1 VTVVGRVSAKAA
13 RRSVDPITST
23 PTLVTS
29 AAQAVRES
37 IYDGRLGPGA
47 RLVEADLAQQLG
59 ISRGPLREALHL
71 LGKEGLV
78 VTVPRH
84 SKFVQDVDSRSVD
97 EVYSL
102 RKILEAYAVERV
114 IATAGKD
121 GVNTLRQVL
130 AEMRVAAEAGNR
142 ELTARLDVAF
152 HSKLYELAQHSLL
165 ERAWYENIAGK
176 LQIVFNATRNA
187 DLALKEPVRKHE
199 LIVKAIASR
208 NVERAQDLLTRH
220 IDDAWHRA
228 QSTLKNRATREPSPE
243 PRRVTRTSRRVTP

>member
-1 VTVVGRVSAKAA
+1 VKTA

-29 AAQAVRES
+29 AVRAVRES
-37 IYDGRLGPGA
+37 IYSGRLGPGQ

-59 ISRGPLREALHL
+59 ISRAPLREALHL

-84 SKFVQDVDSRSVD
+84 TKRVQDVDSTSVD

-102 RKILEAYAVERV
+102 RKILERYAVERV
-114 IATAGKD
+114 IELAGAD
-121 GVNTLRQVL
+121 GVSQLREVL
-130 AEMRVAAEAGNR
+130 AEMREAAEAGNR
-142 ELTARLDVAF
+142 QLTARLDVAF
-152 HSKLYELAQHSLL
+152 HTKLYELAQHSLL
-165 ERAWYENIAGK
+165 ERAWHENIAGK

-187 DLALKEPVRKHE
+187 DRALKEPVRKHE

-208 NVERAQDLLTRH
+208 NVERAQDLLARH

-228 QSTLKNRATREPSPE
+228 QSTLRGRAIPSAAPE
-243 PRRVTRTSRRVTP
+243 RPVTRSSRR

>member
-1 VTVVGRVSAKAA
+1 MTTVERTRAKAA

-47 RLVEADLAQQLG
+47 RLVEAALAQQLG
-59 ISRGPLREALHL
+59 ISRAPLREALHL

-84 SKFVQDVDSRSVD
+84 SKFVQQVDSRSVD

-114 IATAGKD
+114 IAMAGKD
-121 GVNTLRQVL
+121 GVNQLRQVL
-130 AEMRVAAEAGNR
+130 AEMREAAAAGNR

-152 HSKLYELAQHSLL
+152 HSKLYDLAQHSLL

-176 LQIVFNATRNA
+176 LQIVFNATRSA
-187 DLALKEPVRKHE
+187 DLALKEPVQKHE
-199 LIVKAIASR
+199 RIVRAIASR
-208 NVERAQDLLTRH
+208 NVERAQELVARH

-228 QSTLKNRATREPSPE
+228 QRTLNSQAATSPSLGL
-243 PRRVTRTSRRVTP
+243 RRVVRSSRFVRP

>member
-1 VTVVGRVSAKAA
+1 MTVGRAGSKVA
-13 RRSVDPITST
+13 RRSVDPITSR

-37 IYDGRLGPGA
+37 IYDGRLGPGE

-59 ISRGPLREALHL
+59 ISRAPLREALHQ

-84 SKFVQDVDSRSVD
+84 SKRVQDVDSTSVD

-114 IATAGKD
+114 IAMAGKD
-121 GVNTLRQVL
+121 GVNQLRQVL
-130 AEMRVAAEAGNR
+130 AEMREAAAAGNR

-152 HSKLYELAQHSLL
+152 HSKLYDLAQHSLL

-187 DLALKEPVRKHE
+187 DLALKEPVQKHE

-208 NVERAQDLLTRH
+208 NVERAQDLVARH
-220 IDDAWHRA
+220 IDDAWRRA
-228 QSTLKNRATREPSPE
+228 QSTLKGRAEPSSALGL
-243 PRRVTRTSRRVTP
+243 RRVARSSRRVTP

>member
-1 VTVVGRVSAKAA
+1 VTVVERVSAKA

-29 AAQAVRES
+29 AVQAVRES

-78 VTVPRH
+78 VTIPRH
-84 SKFVQDVDSRSVD
+84 SKFVQNVDSRSVD

-114 IATAGKD
+114 IAMAGKE
-121 GVNTLRQVL
+121 GVNQLRQVL
-130 AEMRVAAEAGNR
+130 AEMREAAEAGNR

-152 HSKLYELAQHSLL
+152 HSKLYDLAQHSLL

-187 DLALKEPVRKHE
+187 DLALKEPVQKHE
-199 LIVKAIASR
+199 LIVRAIASR
-208 NVERAQDLLTRH
+208 NVERAQALLARH

-228 QSTLKNRATREPSPE
+228 QSTLKGLGEPSSSHA
-243 PRRVTRTSRRVTP
+243 PRSVTRSSRTVRP

>member
-1 VTVVGRVSAKAA
+1 MTVVERVSAQA
-13 RRSVDPITST
+13 RRSVDPIAST

-29 AAQAVRES
+29 AVQAVRES

-78 VTVPRH
+78 VTIPRH
-84 SKFVQDVDSRSVD
+84 SKFVQNVDSRSVD

-114 IATAGKD
+114 IAMAGKE
-121 GVNTLRQVL
+121 GVNQLRQVL

-152 HSKLYELAQHSLL
+152 HSKLYDLAQHSLL

-187 DLALKEPVRKHE
+187 DLALKEPVQKHE

-208 NVERAQDLLTRH
+208 NVERAQDLLARH
-220 IDDAWHRA
+220 IDDAWRRA
-228 QSTLKNRATREPSPE
+228 QSNLKGRAAASPTR
-243 PRRVTRTSRRVTP
+243 

>member
-1 VTVVGRVSAKAA
+1 VTVVERVSAKS
-13 RRSVDPITST
+13 RRSVDPIAST

-29 AAQAVRES
+29 AVQAVRES

-78 VTVPRH
+78 VTIPRH
-84 SKFVQDVDSRSVD
+84 SKFVQNVDSRSVD

-114 IATAGKD
+114 IAMAGKE
-121 GVNTLRQVL
+121 GVNQLRQVL

-152 HSKLYELAQHSLL
+152 HSKLYDLAQHSLL

-187 DLALKEPVRKHE
+187 DLALKEPVQKHE

-208 NVERAQDLLTRH
+208 NVERAQDLLARH
-220 IDDAWHRA
+220 IDDAWRRA
-228 QSTLKNRATREPSPE
+228 QSNLKGRAAASPTR
-243 PRRVTRTSRRVTP
+243 

>member
-1 VTVVGRVSAKAA
+1 VTVVQRVTAKS

-29 AAQAVRES
+29 AVQAVRES

-78 VTVPRH
+78 VTIPRH
-84 SKFVQDVDSRSVD
+84 SKFVQNVDSRSVD

-114 IATAGKD
+114 IAMAGKE
-121 GVNTLRQVL
+121 GVNQLRQVL
-130 AEMRVAAEAGNR
+130 AEMREAAEAGNR

-152 HSKLYELAQHSLL
+152 HSKLYDLAQHSLL

-187 DLALKEPVRKHE
+187 DLALKEPVQKHE

-208 NVERAQDLLTRH
+208 NVERAQALLARH

-228 QSTLKNRATREPSPE
+228 QSTLKGLGDPSSSSAQ
-243 PRRVTRTSRRVTP
+243 RSVTRSSRTVTP

>member
-1 VTVVGRVSAKAA
+1 VTVVERVSTKS

-29 AAQAVRES
+29 AVQAVRES

-78 VTVPRH
+78 VTIPRH
-84 SKFVQDVDSRSVD
+84 SKFVQNVDSRSVD

-114 IATAGKD
+114 IAMAGKD
-121 GVNTLRQVL
+121 GVNQLRQVL
-130 AEMRVAAEAGNR
+130 ADMREAAEAGNR

-152 HSKLYELAQHSLL
+152 HSKLYDLAQHSLL

-187 DLALKEPVRKHE
+187 DLALKEPVQKHE

-208 NVERAQDLLTRH
+208 NVERAQALLARH

-228 QSTLKNRATREPSPE
+228 QSTLKGLGR
-243 PRRVTRTSRRVTP
+243 

>member
-1 VTVVGRVSAKAA
+1 MTVEEIGGSKTA

-23 PTLVTS
+23 PTLVSS
-29 AAQAVRES
+29 AVQAVRQS
-37 IYDGRLGPGA
+37 IYDGRLGPGQ

-59 ISRGPLREALHL
+59 ISRAPLREALHL

-84 SKFVQDVDSRSVD
+84 TKRVQDVDSRSVD

-114 IATAGKD
+114 IALAGKD
-121 GVNTLRQVL
+121 GVNQLRQVL
-130 AEMRVAAEAGNR
+130 AEMRAAAEAGNK

-152 HSKLYELAQHSLL
+152 HSKLYDLAQHSLL

-187 DLALKEPVRKHE
+187 DLALKEPVQKHE

-208 NVERAQDLLTRH
+208 NVERAQDLLVRH
-220 IDDAWHRA
+220 IDDAWRRA
-228 QSTLKNRATREPSPE
+228 QSTLK
-243 PRRVTRTSRRVTP
+243 SRMPTP

>member
-1 VTVVGRVSAKAA
+1 VTVVERVRAKS
-13 RRSVDPITST
+13 RRSVDSITST

-29 AAQAVRES
+29 AVQAVRES

-78 VTVPRH
+78 VTIPRH
-84 SKFVQDVDSRSVD
+84 SKFVQNVDSRSVD

-114 IATAGKD
+114 IAMAGKE
-121 GVNTLRQVL
+121 GVNQLRRVL
-130 AEMRVAAEAGNR
+130 AEMREAAEAGNR

-152 HSKLYELAQHSLL
+152 HSKLYDLAQHSLL

-187 DLALKEPVRKHE
+187 DLALKEPVQKHE

-208 NVERAQDLLTRH
+208 NVERAQTLLARH

-228 QSTLKNRATREPSPE
+228 QRTLKGLAEPSSSHAQ
-243 PRRVTRTSRRVTP
+243 RRVTRSSRTLTP

>member
-1 VTVVGRVSAKAA
+1 MTVVERVRAKS

-29 AAQAVRES
+29 AVQAVRES

-78 VTVPRH
+78 VTIPRH
-84 SKFVQDVDSRSVD
+84 SKFVQNVDSRSVD

-114 IATAGKD
+114 IAMAGKD
-121 GVNTLRQVL
+121 GVNQLRQVL
-130 AEMRVAAEAGNR
+130 AEMREAAEAGNR

-152 HSKLYELAQHSLL
+152 HSKLYDLAQHSLL

-187 DLALKEPVRKHE
+187 DRALKEPVQKHE
-199 LIVKAIASR
+199 LIVRAIASR
-208 NVERAQDLLTRH
+208 NVERAQALLARH

-228 QSTLKNRATREPSPE
+228 QSTLKGLGEPSSSPAQ
-243 PRRVTRTSRRVTP
+243 RSVTRSSRTVTP

>member
-1 VTVVGRVSAKAA
+1 MVEGAGKTV
-13 RRSVDPITST
+13 RRSVDRITS

-29 AAQAVRES
+29 AVQAVRES
-37 IYDGRLGPGA
+37 IYDGRLGPGQ

-59 ISRGPLREALHL
+59 ISRAPLREALHL

-102 RKILEAYAVERV
+102 RKILEAWAVERV
-114 IATAGKD
+114 IELTGAD
-121 GVNTLRQVL
+121 GVSQLREIL
-130 AEMRVAAEAGNR
+130 ADMRQAAAAGNR
-142 ELTARLDVAF
+142 QLTARLDVAF
-152 HSKLYELAQHSLL
+152 HTKLYELAQHSLL
-165 ERAWYENIAGK
+165 ERAWHENIAGK

-187 DLALKEPVRKHE
+187 DLALKEPVQKHE

-208 NVERAQDLLTRH
+208 NVERAQDLLARH

-228 QSTLKNRATREPSPE
+228 QSNLKSRLAPSPSLE
-243 PRRVTRTSRRVTP
+243 IRRVARSSRTS

>member
-1 VTVVGRVSAKAA
+1 MTVVERVRAKS

-29 AAQAVRES
+29 AVQAVRES

-78 VTVPRH
+78 VTIPRH
-84 SKFVQDVDSRSVD
+84 SKFVQNVDSRSVD

-114 IATAGKD
+114 IAMAGKE
-121 GVNTLRQVL
+121 GVNQLRRVL
-130 AEMRVAAEAGNR
+130 AEMREAAEAGNR

-152 HSKLYELAQHSLL
+152 HSKLYDLAQHSLL

-187 DLALKEPVRKHE
+187 DLALKEPVQKHE

-208 NVERAQDLLTRH
+208 NVERAQALLARH

-228 QSTLKNRATREPSPE
+228 QSTLKGRVAPSLE
-243 PRRVTRTSRRVTP
+243 PRQVARSSRRVTP

>member
-1 VTVVGRVSAKAA
+1 VTVGRAGSKLA

-37 IYDGRLGPGA
+37 IYDGRLGPGE
-47 RLVEADLAQQLG
+47 RLVEAHLAQQLG
-59 ISRGPLREALHL
+59 ISRAPLREALHL

-84 SKFVQDVDSRSVD
+84 SKRVQAVDSTSVD

-114 IATAGKD
+114 IAMAGKD
-121 GVNTLRQVL
+121 GVNQLRQVL
-130 AEMRVAAEAGNR
+130 AEMREAAGAGNR

-152 HSKLYELAQHSLL
+152 HSKLYDLAQHSLL

-187 DLALKEPVRKHE
+187 DLALKEPVQKHE
-199 LIVKAIASR
+199 LIVRAIASK
-208 NVERAQDLLTRH
+208 NVERAQGLVARH

-228 QSTLKNRATREPSPE
+228 QSTLKGRGEPKPSAHPLQE
-243 PRRVTRTSRRVTP
+243 PGANGV

>member
-1 VTVVGRVSAKAA
+1 VKTA

-29 AAQAVRES
+29 AVRAVRES
-37 IYDGRLGPGA
+37 IYSGRLGPGQ

-59 ISRGPLREALHL
+59 ISRAPLREALHL

-84 SKFVQDVDSRSVD
+84 TKRVQDVDSTSVD

-102 RKILEAYAVERV
+102 RKILERYAVERV
-114 IATAGKD
+114 IELAGAD
-121 GVNTLRQVL
+121 GVSQLREVL
-130 AEMRVAAEAGNR
+130 AEMREAAEAGNR
-142 ELTARLDVAF
+142 QLTARLDVAF
-152 HSKLYELAQHSLL
+152 HTKLYELAQHSLL
-165 ERAWYENIAGK
+165 ERAWHENIAGK

-187 DLALKEPVRKHE
+187 DRALKEPVRKHE

-208 NVERAQDLLTRH
+208 NVERAQDLLARH

-228 QSTLKNRATREPSPE
+228 QSTLRGRAIPSSAPAE
-243 PRRVTRTSRRVTP
+243 RLVTRSSRR

>member
-1 VTVVGRVSAKAA
+1 VTVVERVSAKS

-29 AAQAVRES
+29 AVQAVRES

-78 VTVPRH
+78 VTIPRH
-84 SKFVQDVDSRSVD
+84 SKFVQNVDSRSVD

-114 IATAGKD
+114 IAMAGKD
-121 GVNTLRQVL
+121 GVNQLRQVL
-130 AEMRVAAEAGNR
+130 AEMREAAEAGNR

-152 HSKLYELAQHSLL
+152 HSKLYDLAQHSLL

-187 DLALKEPVRKHE
+187 DLALKEPVQKHE

-208 NVERAQDLLTRH
+208 NVERAQALLARH

-228 QSTLKNRATREPSPE
+228 QSTVKGLGEPPSS
-243 PRRVTRTSRRVTP
+243 RVQRSVTRSSRTVTP